1 MLLWRPLKYSLLLF
15 IELSEVF
22 HLFVAIIQQLW
33 MQTCMARFMEVVFF
47 SELTKNQDVIITGCV
62 VKSSLFLIKLDFS
75 LKVL

>member
-1 MLLWRPLKYSLLLF
+1 
-15 IELSEVF
+15 
-22 HLFVAIIQQLW
+22 
-33 MQTCMARFMEVVFF
+33 MARFMEVVFF

>member
-1 MLLWRPLKYSLLLF
+1 
-15 IELSEVF
+15 
-22 HLFVAIIQQLW
+22 